1 MNGVAILLLI
11 ATTAALSAA
20 STDIPQR
27 ELAEIGRKV
36 WHNECGGTVEGL
48 TSWNTGE
55 TFPSLG
61 IGHFI
66 WYPKGQDGPFEE
78 SFPKLLAKLQRSGID
93 LPAWLHPG
101 KDAPWHTRAEFQ
113 RDIQSARIREL
124 RALLARTVDLQTEFL
139 AERMDAALPKM
150 LEAAPQKSRD
160 HIRRQFLRLRSDA
173 RGLYAL
179 IDYVNFKGEGTKE
192 TERYKG
198 DGWGLLQVLEQMD
211 PDIPDAPAA
220 FARAAAQ
227 VLTRRVANSPPER
240 NEARWL
246 PGWKA
251 RTDSYAR

>member
-1 MNGVAILLLI
+1 MNRTAILLLI
-11 ATTAALSAA
+11 ATTAALFAA

-78 SFPKLLAKLQRSGID
+78 SFPKLLAKLQRHGID
-93 LPAWLHPG
+93 FPAWLHPD
-101 KDAPWHTRAEFQ
+101 KDAPWQTRAEFQ
-113 RDIQSARIREL
+113 RDIQGARIREL

-150 LEAAPQKSRD
+150 LEAAPAKSRD
-160 HIRRQFLRLRSDA
+160 HIRRQFLRLRSDP

-198 DGWGLLQVLEQMD
+198 HGWGLLQVLEQMD
-211 PDIPDAPAA
+211 PGTPDAPAA